1 LKNDGAR
8 SRINTSNAIQA
19 GNTGTKGEVKMAEK
33 PGELSKLV
41 TIATDL
47 QLAAELRT
55 KAVEQ
60 LGSLGTHEALL
71 ALLDLAAN
79 TGLIRAERELALKRA
94 REIIKSGD

>member
-1 LKNDGAR
+1 
-8 SRINTSNAIQA
+8 
-19 GNTGTKGEVKMAEK
+19 MAEK
-33 PGELSKLV
+33 TNELNKLV

-47 QLAAELRT
+47 QFGADLRT
-55 KAVEQ
+55 KAIAQ

-79 TGLIRAERELALKRA
+79 TSLIRAERELALKHA

>member
-1 LKNDGAR
+1 
-8 SRINTSNAIQA
+8 
-19 GNTGTKGEVKMAEK
+19 MAER
-33 PGELSKLV
+33 PNELTKLV

-55 KAVEQ
+55 KAIEQ

-79 TGLIRAERELALKRA
+79 TGLVRAERELALKRA
-94 REIIKSGD
+94 REIIRSSE